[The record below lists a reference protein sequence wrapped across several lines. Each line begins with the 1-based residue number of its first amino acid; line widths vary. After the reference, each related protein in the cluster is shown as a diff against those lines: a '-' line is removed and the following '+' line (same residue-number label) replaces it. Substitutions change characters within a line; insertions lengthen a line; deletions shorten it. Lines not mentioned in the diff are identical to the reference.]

1 MAEELLYE
9 GKAKKVFTTDDENV
23 LLHRYKDE
31 ATAFNAQKR
40 GSWKDKGKTNATM
53 SAAIFAYLETHGVP
67 THFVE
72 QVDDTTIKTRK
83 LDMLPVEIVVR
94 NVAAGS
100 LSRLL
105 GFEEGSKLKAPI
117 VELCYKDDD
126 LGDPLLNWYHFRE
139 LGVSD
144 EDLEFCEEL
153 GLKVN
158 EVLAPFFD
166 ERGIV
171 LVDFKIEAGR
181 DAEGNLML
189 ADEISPDTC
198 RFWDKETGEKL
209 DKDRFRRHGGVEEAY
224 AEMPTPVRA
233 HAEVRRIERS
243 GTLRQQ
249 ERGVMVKNSGSSSV
263 RRPVS
268 STRRARR

>member
-1 MAEELLYE
+1 LPEELLYE
-9 GKAKKVFTTDDENV
+9 GKAKKVFVTDEEGV
-23 LLHRYKDE
+23 LLHRYKDD

-40 GSWKDKGKTNATM
+40 GTIGGKGRTNATM
-53 SAAIFAYLETHGVP
+53 SAAIFEYLEGEGVP

-72 QVDDTTIKTRK
+72 QVDDESIKTKR
-83 LDMLPVEIVVR
+83 LQMLPVEVIVR

-100 LSRLL
+100 LARLL
-105 GFEEGSKLKAPI
+105 GFEEGRKLKAPI

-126 LGDPLLNWYHFRE
+126 LGDPMLNWYHFRE
-139 LGVSD
+139 LGVAD

-166 ERGIV
+166 EKGVI
-171 LVDFKIEAGR
+171 LVDFKIEVGR
-181 DAEGNLML
+181 DEIGNLML

-209 DKDRFRRHGGVEEAY
+209 DKDRFRRDLGGVEEAY
-224 AEMPTPVRA
+224 AEML
-233 HAEVRRIERS
+233 RRVTEIKE
-243 GTLRQQ
+243 G
-249 ERGVMVKNSGSSSV
+249 E
-263 RRPVS
+263 
-268 STRRARR
+268 AAD

>member
-9 GKAKKVFTTDDENV
+9 GKAKKVFATGEDGV
-23 LLHRYKDE
+23 LVHRYKDD

-40 GSWKDKGKTNATM
+40 GSWKDKGRTNATM
-53 SAAIFAYLETHGVP
+53 SAAIFAYLEANGVP

-72 QVDDTTIKTRK
+72 QVDESAIKTHR
-83 LDMLPVEIVVR
+83 LDMLPIEIIVR

-100 LSRLL
+100 LAKRL
-105 GFEEGSKLKAPI
+105 GYEEGVKLGAPI
-117 VELCYKDDD
+117 VELCYKDDE
-126 LGDPLLNWYHFRE
+126 LGDPMLNWYHFRE

-158 EVLAPFFD
+158 EILTPFFE
-166 ERGIV
+166 ERGV
-171 LVDFKIEAGR
+171 TLVDFKIEVGR
-181 DAEGNLML
+181 DADGKLML

-209 DKDRFRRHGGVEEAY
+209 DKDRFRRDLGGVEEAY
-224 AEMPTPVRA
+224 AEML
-233 HAEVRRIERS
+233 RRVKAS
-243 GTLRQQ
+243 GKDRDT
-249 ERGVMVKNSGSSSV
+249 ESPG
-263 RRPVS
+263 
-268 STRRARR
+268 

>member
-1 MAEELLYE
+1 MTEDLLYE

-53 SAAIFAYLETHGVP
+53 SAAIFAYLDTHGVP

-72 QVDDTTIKTRK
+72 QVDDTTIKT
-83 LDMLPVEIVVR
+83 
-94 NVAAGS
+94 
-100 LSRLL
+100 
-105 GFEEGSKLKAPI
+105 
-117 VELCYKDDD
+117 
-126 LGDPLLNWYHFRE
+126 RE

-166 ERGIV
+166 ERGIS

-209 DKDRFRRHGGVEEAY
+209 DKDRFRNDMGGVEEAY
-224 AEMPTPVRA
+224 AEML
-233 HAEVRRIERS
+233 RRVTEI
-243 GTLRQQ
+243 TQ
-249 ERGVMVKNSGSSSV
+249 RGAVD
-263 RRPVS
+263 
-268 STRRARR
+268 

>member
-1 MAEELLYE
+1 MTEELLYE
-9 GKAKKVFTTDDENV
+9 GKAKKVFTTDDKDV

-72 QVDDTTIKTRK
+72 QVDDTTIKTKK

-100 LSRLL
+100 LTRLL
-105 GFEEGSKLKAPI
+105 GFEEGRKLKAPL

-166 ERGIV
+166 ERGII

-198 RFWDKETGEKL
+198 RFWDKESGEKL
-209 DKDRFRRHGGVEEAY
+209 DKDRFRNDLGGVEDAY
-224 AEMPTPVRA
+224 AEML
-233 HAEVRRIERS
+233 RRVTEI
-243 GTLRQQ
+243 TQ
-249 ERGVMVKNSGSSSV
+249 RGAVD
-263 RRPVS
+263 
-268 STRRARR
+268 